1 MFEKLF
7 GRFFKK
13 KGGKAE
19 KKNAPAPSKEAVN
32 ESVGAETS
40 ALNEEAPEN
49 ALSAPSPVSD
59 AQPLDDKPPSGLINM
74 NAGLE
79 KKRKKL
85 KKQTETETE
94 SHGLTLSMRWVT
106 AYQRW

>member
-13 KGGKAE
+13 KGDKAA
-19 KKNAPAPSKEAVN
+19 KKKAPTPAKKEAVN
-32 ESVGAETS
+32 ESVSTEKS

-49 ALSAPSPVSD
+49 SLSASSPSSD

-79 KKRKKL
+79 K
-85 KKQTETETE
+85 QTETETE
-94 SHGLTLSMRWVT
+94 SLGLTLSMRWVT
-106 AYQRW
+106 AYRRW